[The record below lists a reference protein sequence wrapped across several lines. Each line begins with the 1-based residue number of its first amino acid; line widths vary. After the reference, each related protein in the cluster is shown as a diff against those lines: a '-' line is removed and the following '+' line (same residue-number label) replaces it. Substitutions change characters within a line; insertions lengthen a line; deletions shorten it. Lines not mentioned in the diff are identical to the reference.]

1 MSAEEGDMPTATAVR
16 ELLGNHKKLK
26 GLISRLRKVKA
37 ARVNKTSSFEYDVMN
52 EAAKEKLAYHEKAD
66 LKGFRNFKKS

>member
-1 MSAEEGDMPTATAVR
+1 MSAEECDKPTADAVR

-37 ARVNKTSSFEYDVMN
+37 ARVNKT
-52 EAAKEKLAYHEKAD
+52 
-66 LKGFRNFKKS
+66 